1 MSNNLTVNML
11 KEVCDNLE
19 ILDEKSTDVVEKVV
33 PEMDDQEKDVFRQ
46 NVKQWVMID
55 DTIKN
60 IQKEVKLIQMKI
72 KERKAQKEELNAPI
86 LGFMKKY
93 NLTDLNTSSGRIKYS
108 VSYQKEAL
116 NVKAIKDKL
125 NKYYN
130 DDTEKSD
137 KLIKFLMDNRDK
149 KEKVSLKRVANKK
162 ALDIS

>member
-1 MSNNLTVNML
+1 MSNNLTGNML